1 MLVNLS
7 MNTEGFPY
15 ETWYNMPVYLRRYYV
30 NVIEKRAKE
39 TQQDM
44 EMQKRNISTSMGI
57 K

>member
-1 MLVNLS
+1 

-44 EMQKRNISTSMGI
+44 KMQKQNISTSMRT